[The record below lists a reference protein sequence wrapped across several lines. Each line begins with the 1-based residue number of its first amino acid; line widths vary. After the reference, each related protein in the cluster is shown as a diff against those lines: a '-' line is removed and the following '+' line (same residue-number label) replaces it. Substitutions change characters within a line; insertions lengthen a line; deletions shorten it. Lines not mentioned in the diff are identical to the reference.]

1 MKYIG
6 ERRDKM
12 IEVVQSVDRA
22 LSILEVLSDYSE
34 GLGVTEISDKIGLHK
49 STVHRLLGTL
59 IYKGYVVQDAE
70 SNKYKITLKLFEL
83 GNKKVENMDI
93 LAASKPYT
101 RELMEKVNEVVHF
114 VIREGNNIVYI
125 DKVEADN
132 TIRMAST
139 IGRRSPLYC
148 TSVGKAILA
157 QLSDEEV
164 ERIWNSSKIEKLTEF
179 TITSLEEM
187 KKELEKVRQRGYAID
202 NEENEPGVRCAGAP
216 VFNRFGK
223 VEGAI
228 SISGPTFRVTEDVV
242 DKFASDVVKYA
253 SLISKELGYRG

>member
-1 MKYIG
+1 
-6 ERRDKM
+6 M
-12 IEVVQSVDRA
+12 IDVVQSVDRA
-22 LSILEVLSDYSE
+22 LSILETLSDYNE
-34 GLGVTEISDKIGLHK
+34 GLGVTEISDRIGLHK

-59 IYKGYVVQDAE
+59 IYKGYVTQDSE

-83 GNKKVENMDI
+83 GNKKVEDLDI
-93 LAASKPYT
+93 LTVSKPYT
-101 RELMEKVNEVVHF
+101 KELMGKVNEVVHF

-148 TSVGKAILA
+148 TAVGKAILA
-157 QLSDEEV
+157 QLSDKEV
-164 ERIWNSSKIEKLTEF
+164 EKIWNSSKIEKLTEF
-179 TITSLEEM
+179 TITDLKEM
-187 KKELEKVRQRGYAID
+187 KEELEKVRQKGYAID
-202 NEENEPGVRCAGAP
+202 NEENELGVRCAGAP

-228 SISGPTFRVTEDVV
+228 SISGPTIRITED
-242 DKFASDVVKYA
+242 KAEEFAKEVVKYA
-253 SLISKELGYRG
+253 GLISKELGYKG